1 MTPVPPFDCEAILFD
16 LDGVLVDSAEC
27 VERTWRHWAETH
39 GLDPAAVI
47 HTAHGRRTIETLR
60 LVAPQLDPA
69 AEAAHL
75 AARES
80 TETDGVYEVPGAR
93 SLLASLAPNAWAI
106 VTSGI
111 RAVAE
116 LRMRYTGLPYP
127 AVLVCADE
135 VAHGKPNPEGYLTA
149 ARRLGAAPER
159 CVVVEDAPPGIEAAR
174 AAGMRAIGILGTC
187 ERDALA
193 QADAVVSNLAWLHV
207 SSNEGGIRVE
217 VHPPRAKAHRRR
229 GQRR

>member
-1 MTPVPPFDCEAILFD
+1 MTPVPTFDCAAILFD

-39 GLDPAAVI
+39 GLDPTAVI
-47 HTAHGRRTIETLR
+47 RAAHGRRTIETLR
-60 LVAPQLDPA
+60 VVAPQLDSA
-69 AEAAHL
+69 AEAAQL
-75 AARES
+75 AACES

-93 SLLASLAPNAWAI
+93 SLLASLAPNAWAV

-116 LRMRYTGLPYP
+116 LRMRHTRLPYP

-159 CVVVEDAPPGIEAAR
+159 CLVVEDAPPGIEAAR
-174 AAGMRAIGILGTC
+174 AAGMRAIGILGTY
-187 ERDALA
+187 EREALS
-193 QADAVVSNLAWLHV
+193 QADAVVPSLGWLHITGRKAGV
-207 SSNEGGIRVE
+207 RVE
-217 VHPPRAKAHRRR
+217 VRPPDAKAH
-229 GQRR
+229 